1 MNQRETIEL
10 LMRLS
15 VDHGYL
21 RMPTEDKRAAVAFAE
36 AWHTVTAPAWV
47 TVDIAAAAMKLWR
60 LRSNTAI
67 EKYPILNPA
76 IFRMFLR
83 QARTAAEREENR
95 RDALEVSRRAAL
107 GDRRPALPRGKLPG
121 APLRLKDQPAFNR
134 AILVGKA
141 QARSR
146 AAYLAAQ
153 RDGKENAEA
162 NEIARKIYEETLNS
176 EGNENE

>member
-21 RMPTEDKRAAVAFAE
+21 RMPTEDARAASAFAE

-47 TVDIAAAAMKLWR
+47 TVDIAAEAMKLWR
-60 LRSNTAI
+60 LRSNSAI

-76 IFRMFLR
+76 IFRMYLR
-83 QARTAAEREENR
+83 EARAAAEREENR

-121 APLRLKDQPAFNR
+121 APLRLKDKPAFTR
-134 AILVGKA
+134 AVIVGKA

-146 AAYLAAQ
+146 AAYLAA
-153 RDGKENAEA
+153 RDGGAEHAEA
-162 NEIARKIYEETLNS
+162 TEIATKIYNETLNS
-176 EGNENE
+176 EGN